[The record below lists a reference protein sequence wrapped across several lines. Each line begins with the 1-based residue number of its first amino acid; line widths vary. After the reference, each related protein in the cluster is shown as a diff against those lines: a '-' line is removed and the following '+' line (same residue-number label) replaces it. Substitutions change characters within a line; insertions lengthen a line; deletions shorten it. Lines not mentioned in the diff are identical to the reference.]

1 MTVFKLR
8 LQLEEAG
15 ELLSEEELWYILCEM
30 AQVRQKCSELI
41 VLLLSS

>member
-1 MTVFKLR
+1 MLTWCVCDIETVYCLR

-30 AQVRQKCSELI
+30 AQVR
-41 VLLLSS
+41 